1 MNRRKFLRN
10 SSLTG
15 FTLSALTLESFAPN
29 GTKGEK
35 TAAGKAAA
43 WIKDADAFPLEE
55 VTIDILQQKMASGE
69 WTSKSITQL
78 YLKRIAAM
86 DKKGPALN
94 AVIELNPDAIS
105 IAEGLDTE
113 RKAGKLRGPLHGV
126 PVLIKDNINSGDK
139 MMTTAG
145 ALAME
150 GHKAAKD
157 AFIVKQL
164 RDAGA
169 VLLGKTNLSEWANF
183 RSTRSTSGWSSR
195 GGQTKQPYLLA
206 RNPSGS
212 SAGSGSAVSANFCA
226 VAIGTETNGSVVSPS
241 SINGIVGI
249 KPTVGLLS
257 RSGIIPISKTQ
268 DTAGPM
274 ARTVK
279 DAALLLGALA
289 GVDPEDETTLG
300 SKDKTLKDY
309 TPFLDPNGLKGKR
322 IGIEKTFLNGHE
334 GVVALYQEA
343 IALMKAQGATIVEIE
358 LLRLL
363 TEAGSVETLILQY
376 EFRDGLN
383 RYLAGANAPV
393 KTLAD
398 VIAFNKQ
405 NEKTAM
411 PYFKQETLERS
422 EARGGIDSTEYTD
435 ALKKLLTVRTI
446 IDDLMRQNQLN
457 AISACTSGPAG
468 CIDLVNGDYR
478 TGGSFAGP
486 AAMAG
491 YPHITVPMGMVLGL
505 PIGLSFV
512 GGAYTEPELLKMAY
526 AYEQASKKRQAPG
539 FINAEV

>member
-169 VLLGKTNLSEWANF
+169 VLLGKTN
-183 RSTRSTSGWSSR
+183 
-195 GGQTKQPYLLA
+195 
-206 RNPSGS
+206 
-212 SAGSGSAVSANFCA
+212 
-226 VAIGTETNGSVVSPS
+226 
-241 SINGIVGI
+241 
-249 KPTVGLLS
+249 
-257 RSGIIPISKTQ
+257 
-268 DTAGPM
+268 
-274 ARTVK
+274 
-279 DAALLLGALA
+279 
-289 GVDPEDETTLG
+289 
-300 SKDKTLKDY
+300 
-309 TPFLDPNGLKGKR
+309 
-322 IGIEKTFLNGHE
+322 
-334 GVVALYQEA
+334 
-343 IALMKAQGATIVEIE
+343 
-358 LLRLL
+358 
-363 TEAGSVETLILQY
+363 
-376 EFRDGLN
+376 
-383 RYLAGANAPV
+383 
-393 KTLAD
+393 
-398 VIAFNKQ
+398 
-405 NEKTAM
+405 
-411 PYFKQETLERS
+411 
-422 EARGGIDSTEYTD
+422 
-435 ALKKLLTVRTI
+435 
-446 IDDLMRQNQLN
+446 
-457 AISACTSGPAG
+457 
-468 CIDLVNGDYR
+468 
-478 TGGSFAGP
+478 
-486 AAMAG
+486 
-491 YPHITVPMGMVLGL
+491 
-505 PIGLSFV
+505 
-512 GGAYTEPELLKMAY
+512 
-526 AYEQASKKRQAPG
+526 
-539 FINAEV
+539 